1 MMMCLWPL
9 GPKEKMLFRPAPQ
22 LPPQRAQLRL
32 ARALRRWVFPAR
44 GAHRRHRPRKNA
56 SVRCRPDGKQ
66 HHSGL
71 CFAQFRYV

>member
-1 MMMCLWPL
+1 MTMCLWPL

-44 GAHRRHRPRKNA
+44 GGAPLAQASKKCKRQVSTRR
-56 SVRCRPDGKQ
+56 
-66 HHSGL
+66 
-71 CFAQFRYV
+71 